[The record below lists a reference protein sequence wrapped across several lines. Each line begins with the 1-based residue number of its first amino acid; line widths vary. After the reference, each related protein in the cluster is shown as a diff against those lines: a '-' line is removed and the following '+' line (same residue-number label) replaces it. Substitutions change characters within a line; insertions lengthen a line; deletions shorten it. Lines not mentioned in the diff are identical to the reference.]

1 MNSYSCARA
10 GQLGGSGTAPVNP
23 KQFNIGLLAPLLPIL
38 APVKACIYSYLM
50 YFPISIKFDRC
61 QVTLEKVEADE
72 EVPDFTK
79 RLRTLQKNDRA
90 VFDKANRAFVSYI
103 KAYSKHECHLL
114 LRIKGKLECPN
125 DIRNH

>member
-1 MNSYSCARA
+1 M
-10 GQLGGSGTAPVNP
+10 NP
-23 KQFNIGLLAPLLPIL
+23 KKFNIGLMAPPLSI
-38 APVKACIYSYLM
+38 VQACISY
-50 YFPISIKFDRC
+50 YFPISFKFDHY

-79 RLRTLQKNDRA
+79 RLRTLQKTDRA

-125 DIRNH
+125 VIRNQ